1 MAKEAGPNLS
11 FFAPGLEDVMKAV
24 LALVLLYVGMFFVA
38 IQGGASSSVQ
48 AAGQASSDKRTA
60 ATLTDSAKE
69 ADIRALL
76 ELVGARDQVQ
86 DSVKQS
92 AEQYREKL
100 LASVS
105 DNQKGQAF
113 VNTTI
118 NEYEKRYDVDRVNE
132 QLVILYDEHYTDED
146 IKGLLQFYGSPL
158 GQKVAA
164 ESPKI
169 FREIQEATRSE
180 AAKAVKDAL
189 QQAKQENPGVGQNAR
204 LNANGQRRFAQ
215 RRAQQ
220 QDAAQQSALQREPQ

>member
-1 MAKEAGPNLS
+1 
-11 FFAPGLEDVMKAV
+11 MKA
-24 LALVLLYVGMFFVA
+24 ALVLLVLYVGMFFVA
-38 IQGGASSSVQ
+38 IQGGSPGAVQ
-48 AAGQASSDKRTA
+48 AAAQ
-60 ATLTDSAKE
+60 DSASKQNPTKRATPVDPAKD

-86 DSVKQS
+86 DSVRQT

-100 LASVS
+100 LASVP
-105 DNQKGQAF
+105 NNEKGQAF

-132 QLVILYDEHYTDED
+132 QLVALYDKHYSDEE
-146 IKGLLQFYGSPL
+146 IKSLLQFYGSPL

-169 FREIQEATRSE
+169 FREIQETTRAE

-189 QQAKQENPGVGQNAR
+189 LEAKQENPGVGQNAR
-204 LNANGQRRFAQ
+204 LANNGQRRPGQ
-215 RRAQQ
+215 PRRTPQQDAGQVTAQQ
-220 QDAAQQSALQREPQ
+220 QDQP

>member
-1 MAKEAGPNLS
+1 
-11 FFAPGLEDVMKAV
+11 MKAA
-24 LALVLLYVGMFFVA
+24 LALIIIYVGMFFVA
-38 IQGGASSSVQ
+38 IQGGSPGSVQ
-48 AAGQASSDKRTA
+48 AAAQSPTIKQN
-60 ATLTDSAKE
+60 LTKVSIDPVKD

-86 DSVKQS
+86 DSVHQT

-100 LASVS
+100 LASVPNN
-105 DNQKGQAF
+105 DKGQTF

-132 QLVILYDEHYTDED
+132 QLVALYDKHYTDDE
-146 IKGLLQFYGSPL
+146 IKTLLQFYGSPL

-169 FREIQEATRSE
+169 FREIQETTRSE

-189 QQAKQENPGVGQNAR
+189 QQAKLDYPGVGQNAR
-204 LNANGQRRFAQ
+204 LNNGVQRRPLQQHRALQ
-215 RRAQQ
+215 QDQGQQTAQQ
-220 QDAAQQSALQREPQ
+220 QDQQ